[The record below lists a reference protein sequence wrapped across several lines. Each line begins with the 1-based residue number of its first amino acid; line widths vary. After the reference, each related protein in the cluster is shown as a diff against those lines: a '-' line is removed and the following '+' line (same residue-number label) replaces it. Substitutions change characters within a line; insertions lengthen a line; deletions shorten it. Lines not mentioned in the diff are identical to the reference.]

1 MSDIEQPMGNAEL
14 RLTLQ
19 NIEEKVD
26 ESVKQSTKNNGSVA
40 KALIDIE
47 NLKRWRTGLTYAW
60 TAFVLL
66 VVPILGFTLLK
77 VWDTPQLT
85 EQQLLDADKQ
95 AVTSAFNTQELQK
108 LSQ

>member
-1 MSDIEQPMGNAEL
+1 MTDVEQPMGNAEL

-26 ESVKQSTKNNGSVA
+26 ESVKQSTKTNGSVA

-60 TAFVLL
+60 MAFVLL

-85 EQQLLDADKQ
+85 PYQIKESAEQGTTQ
-95 AVTSAFNTQELQK
+95 AFETMQIKTP
-108 LSQ
+108 

>member
-1 MSDIEQPMGNAEL
+1 MTDTEQPMGNAEL

-19 NIEEKVD
+19 KIDEKVE
-26 ESVKQSTKNNGSVA
+26 ESVKQATKTNGSVA

-60 TAFVLL
+60 MAFVLL

-77 VWDTPQLT
+77 VWDSPQITPYQIQQSA
-85 EQQLLDADKQ
+85 EQGTTQ
-95 AVTSAFNTQELQK
+95 AFEAMQVK
-108 LSQ
+108 P